1 MAYYSR
7 HSIFLYDNDKQK
19 LLYLQTLIEEEELSF
34 ELREETVYQYDGE
47 PLNMLC
53 ISDANYGPEIGC
65 SWYWFD
71 RDMERVSEKFNQ
83 KYPDDQIAVYVKTE
97 DGYEIL
103 YEFHDGG
110 SNYTDIIHFQT
121 ELNKVCEELNQK
133 NAEVPVPL
141 FEVIDIAHHPT
152 VLFHF
157 GAYTFIGY
165 NVFELYS
172 EDNRTYG
179 AVASFGH
186 SSRNYNHLPYRA
198 KAQQILYDH
207 LLEIRK
213 AGKLRP

>member
-19 LLYLQTLIEEEELSF
+19 LLYLQSLIEEEKLSF

-47 PLNMLC
+47 PLNILC
-53 ISDANYGPEIGC
+53 ISDANYDPEIGC
-65 SWYWFD
+65 SWYSFD
-71 RDMERVSEKFNQ
+71 HDMERISEKFNQ
-83 KYPDDQIAVYVKTE
+83 KYPDDLIAVYVKTE

-103 YEFHDGG
+103 YEFHDGV

-179 AVASFGH
+179 TVASFGH

>member
-83 KYPDDQIAVYVKTE
+83 KYPDDLIAVYVKTE

-172 EDNRTYG
+172 EDNRTYVG
-179 AVASFGH
+179 VASFGH

-198 KAQQILYDH
+198 KAQQILYDY
-207 LLEIRK
+207 LLEKRK

>member
-19 LLYLQTLIEEEELSF
+19 LFYLQSLIEEEKLSF
-34 ELREETVYQYDGE
+34 ELREEIVYQYDGE

-65 SWYWFD
+65 AWYSFD
-71 RDMERVSEKFNQ
+71 DDMERVSEKFNQ
-83 KYPDDQIAVYVKTE
+83 RYPDDRIAVYVKTE
-97 DGYEIL
+97 DSYEIL
-103 YEFHDGG
+103 YEFHDGV

-198 KAQQILYDH
+198 KAQQILYDY

>member
-19 LLYLQTLIEEEELSF
+19 LLYLQSLIGEEKLSF

-47 PLNMLC
+47 PLNILC
-53 ISDANYGPEIGC
+53 ISDANYDPEIGC
-65 SWYWFD
+65 SWYSFD
-71 RDMERVSEKFNQ
+71 HDMERISEKFNQ
-83 KYPDDQIAVYVKTE
+83 KYPDDLIAVYVKTE

-103 YEFHDGG
+103 YEFHDGV

-198 KAQQILYDH
+198 KAQQILYDY